1 MKKET
6 KVMLQNEICSF
17 FTERGEYYGAGYFE
31 EPHKSPFER
40 FSRAL
45 RRYFENY
52 RLPEY
57 KGEPLYPCGGKWKT
71 ALVNPDFSFTV
82 AVNWNRLA
90 EQSQEVRNVLG
101 NDFDLYTSRVTPVH
115 TVGGNMYT
123 HSYPNF
129 KRIVYEGL
137 DSYEKRIE
145 KISLSCTTNIHWQ
158 DAAPQHICNFTC
170 IEEFPQ
176 CIDNDLTR
184 RTAGRDN

>member
-1 MKKET
+1 
-6 KVMLQNEICSF
+6 MLQNEICRF

-57 KGEPLYPCGGKWKT
+57 KGEPLYPCGGKWRT
-71 ALVNPDFSFTV
+71 PLVNPDFSFTV
-82 AVNWNRLA
+82 AVDWRRLA
-90 EQSQEVRNVLG
+90 EQSQEVREALG
-101 NDFDLYTSRVTPVH
+101 NEFSLYVSRVPSVH

-129 KRIVYEGL
+129 IY
-137 DSYEKRIE
+137 
-145 KISLSCTTNIHWQ
+145 TNILYK
-158 DAAPQHICNFTC
+158 D
-170 IEEFPQ
+170 
-176 CIDNDLTR
+176 
-184 RTAGRDN
+184 

>member
-1 MKKET
+1 
-6 KVMLQNEICSF
+6 MLHNEIYSF
-17 FTERGEYYGAGYFE
+17 FTDRGEYYGAGYFE

-57 KGEPLYPCGGKWKT
+57 KGELLYPCGGKWRT
-71 ALVNPDFSFTV
+71 PLVNPDFSFTV
-82 AVNWNRLA
+82 AVDWRRLA
-90 EQSQEVRNVLG
+90 EQSQEVREALG
-101 NDFDLYTSRVTPVH
+101 NEFSLYVSRVPSVH

-137 DSYEKRIE
+137 ASYEERIK
-145 KISLSCTTNIHWQ
+145 KI
-158 DAAPQHICNFTC
+158 A
-170 IEEFPQ
+170 
-176 CIDNDLTR
+176 DNEVREGLL
-184 RTAGRDN
+184 AW